1 MIIISHP
8 MLCKDCHTRFVTYML
23 VRLAQFAS
31 LRLCTVSC
39 SNFLVSCRCDN
50 SAVVDANI
58 VCKRAKLHYLPGG
71 DEGNPD
77 ESESQLSS
85 GDVEEQME
93 KFFTRF
99 KPVHTRTRY
108 LMYFT

>member
-1 MIIISHP
+1 M
-8 MLCKDCHTRFVTYML
+8 RFVTYML
-23 VRLAQFAS
+23 EPLGQFAS

-39 SNFLVSCRCDN
+39 CNFSVSCRCDN
-50 SAVVDANI
+50 SAAVVDANI

-85 GDVEEQME
+85 GDAEEQME

-99 KPVHTRTRY
+99 LLVHTRTRY